1 MIIASAN
8 DITISDHIVA
18 CQDIPLMGCR
28 NRDRTP
34 IIGEFTMT
42 VSENCPSEHRA
53 VGNQIDVY
61 MSEPIAGAYYNP
73 EFVGNIVKA
82 DKAERGRDYKVVVRS
97 ILAKLQDKI
106 LSYVNLRYDLSAG
119 LNNST
124 LGKYWDDDYSSN
136 VSTAAW
142 PSMRIDWI
150 IEVMFT
156 QIFEGTNI
164 NFAFDAGFEDKKL
177 ETINQYPSPPPY
189 DRRIMLMK
197 HLRMDEN
204 MFYAINQPFAAGWIR
219 TIQPDNSNN
228 RITYFDFISA
238 CCSYLNLKLEFST
251 EQTTS
256 RTIIMKY
263 ITDDDGFVISGNL
276 IFDKTNKTYEAQ
288 NDGYNYN
295 LQFNERSSG
304 AHWARSLYQSITTEW
319 TLSNH
324 SGKESEGKGTVSL
337 YTNFLFLYEVWWSEN
352 PPECFLIESPRYPG
366 QFYGGD
372 DISVNKG
379 NVQSAQYIQTTFKT
393 DLTFQ
398 SNARQNILNVKQREL
413 KIIYESIG

>member
-8 DITISDHIVA
+8 DLTISDHIKS

-34 IIGEFTMT
+34 VIGEFAMI
-42 VSENCPSEHRA
+42 VSENCPTVHRT

-61 MSEPIAGAYYNP
+61 MSEPIGSSYYNP
-73 EFVGNIVKA
+73 EFVGHIVKA
-82 DKAERGRDYKVVVRS
+82 DKVERGRDYKVVVRS
-97 ILAKLQDKI
+97 VLAKLQDKI
-106 LSYVNLRYDLSAG
+106 LSYDNLHTDLYNG
-119 LNNST
+119 INNST
-124 LGKYWDDDYSSN
+124 LGKYWEDDYSSN
-136 VSTAAW
+136 VSVAAW
-142 PSMRIDWI
+142 PSARIDWI

-156 QIFEGTNI
+156 QALTGTNI
-164 NFAFDAGFEDKKL
+164 NFAFDTGFDNKEL
-177 ETINQYPSPPPY
+177 ESINQYPTPPPY
-189 DRRIMLMK
+189 DQRLMLMK

-204 MFYAINQPFAAGWIR
+204 MLFAINQSFAAGHVR
-219 TIQPDNSNN
+219 TDHEDNSNN
-228 RITYFDFISA
+228 RITYFDFIAA
-238 CCSYLNLKLEFST
+238 CCSYLNLKLEMST

-263 ITDDDGFVISGNL
+263 ITDEDGFTISNDL
-276 IFDKTNKTYEAQ
+276 IYDRTEKTFEAQ
-288 NDGYNYN
+288 NDGYNFN
-295 LQFNERSSG
+295 LQFNS
-304 AHWARSLYQSITTEW
+304 AYTPNYARSLYRSTTTEW
-319 TLSNH
+319 TLASH
-324 SGKESEGKGTVSL
+324 TGKESEGKGSVNL

-352 PPECFLIESPRYPG
+352 IPECILIREVNYPE

-379 NVQSAQYIQTTFKT
+379 NVQSSQYNQITFIT

-398 SNARQNILNVKQREL
+398 SNARQNILKVKQREL